1 MDEEKNFYID
11 FTIFGLGCKV
21 AESDKNR
28 FDLYCNGNKNISV
41 KFFSDDNG
49 INKIRVYCPYTQA
62 LSKEI
67 DEITQNIKFRV
78 YWFILKLIEKNGYAI
93 IHRNIKVDMSYSL
106 NSHIHHEYIHVR
118 DDMQMISV
126 CSIGEYKKAF
136 SAALPIDNDN
146 EIKIKL
152 STLFELQKIK
162 NSQLRYLMEYDF
174 LMSIIGRHEG
184 CKLRYKGQSK
194 VKQFID
200 QKYNNREQCTKI
212 GCHES
217 TNPNRNRNRNGYE
230 EDDITFCRN
239 LLAHNYKTELY
250 ERYEELIDTMSV
262 VIIDVIRFAI
272 QECVI
277 NSQAQC
283 RFKNR
288 R

>member
-41 KFFSDDNG
+41 KFFSDDKG
-49 INKIRVYCPYTQA
+49 INKIRVYYPYTQA

-78 YWFILKLIEKNGYAI
+78 YWFILKLIEKNGCAI
-93 IHRNIKVDMSYSL
+93 IHRNIRVDMSYSL
-106 NSHIHHEYIHVR
+106 NSHIHHECMHVR
-118 DDMQMISV
+118 DDMQMIPV
-126 CSIGEYKKAF
+126 CSIEEYKKAF
-136 SAALPIDNDN
+136 SAALPIDDDN
-146 EIKIKL
+146 EIKIEL
-152 STLFELQKIK
+152 SILFELQKIE
-162 NSQLRYLMEYDF
+162 NAQLRYLMEYDF

-184 CKLRYKGQSK
+184 CELRHNRQSK

-200 QKYNNREQCTKI
+200 QKYNREQCTKI
-212 GCHES
+212 GCHKS
-217 TNPNRNRNRNGYE
+217 TKPNKNGCK

-250 ERYEELIDTMSV
+250 ERYEGLIDTMSV

-277 NSQAQC
+277 NCQAQC
-283 RFKNR
+283 RFEK
-288 R
+288 